1 MRDDLR
7 TIILSASFGLL
18 VAVSAIYSTGYRGQ
32 VAGFEIGPSVPWL
45 KVAGH

>member
-1 MRDDLR
+1 MDDLR

-18 VAVSAIYSTGYRGQ
+18 VAVSAIYSTGYRGK

>member
-1 MRDDLR
+1 MDDLR
-7 TIILSASFGLL
+7 TILLAVSFGIL

-45 KVAGH
+45 RAAGR